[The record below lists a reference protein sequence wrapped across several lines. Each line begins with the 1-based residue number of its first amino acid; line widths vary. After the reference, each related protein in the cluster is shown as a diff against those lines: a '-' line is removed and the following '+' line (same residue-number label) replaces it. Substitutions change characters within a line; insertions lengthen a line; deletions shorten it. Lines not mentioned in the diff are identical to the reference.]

1 MNRPLLK
8 TYLTVSTTMRWQVD
22 WQRSLELGRSI
33 VASLDMDTQD
43 HPLSAIE
50 NSQIDSPYM
59 KDNFEWHYILCRPQV
74 VILHLVV
81 FGRLTLLP
89 AMLY

>member
-22 WQRSLELGRSI
+22 WQRSLKLERSI
-33 VASLDMDTQD
+33 VAGLGVDTGD

-50 NSQIDSPYM
+50 NSRRDSPYM
-59 KDNFEWHYILCRPQV
+59 KDNFKWHYILCQPQV

-89 AMLY
+89 SMLY

>member
-22 WQRSLELGRSI
+22 WQRSLKLERSI
-33 VASLDMDTQD
+33 VAGLGVDTEG

-50 NSQIDSPYM
+50 NSQKDSQYM
-59 KDNFEWHYILCRPQV
+59 KDNLNGTICCADHPDPILDV
-74 VILHLVV
+74 VV

-89 AMLY
+89 SMLY